1 MREESVLM
9 VLSRVSRTQSD
20 AEYAFDA
27 ATKPM
32 PRTTNE
38 ARIRDLTIKRGYVV
52 RYDKSTNVGEQLY
65 VDCSDGK
72 RRRVND
78 VTPELTSWELKQVRA
93 APGVGRRRSEQRR
106 QQHASALSGG

>member
-1 MREESVLM
+1 MGNLTQI
-9 VLSRVSRTQSD
+9 LSRISVEQTEAQY
-20 AEYAFDA
+20 EFDA
-27 ATKPM
+27 ATKPH
-32 PRTTNE
+32 PRNTRE
-38 ARIRDLTIKRGYVV
+38 KLVRDRTITRGYVV

-65 VDCSDGK
+65 VSCSDGK